1 MSYEKVQEFFNGVGL
16 GDRVTV
22 HETPCDTVEHA
33 ANNIGCE
40 QAQIA
45 KTMSFLL
52 DEAPIVVV
60 CTGDSRVQNAKYKE
74 VFGKKAKMVPWDS
87 VNEIIGH
94 VPGGVCPFALNDGVK
109 VYLDVSLKRFEVVHV
124 AAGACDATVSLTVD
138 ELEKCTGFPE
148 WVEVC

>member
-16 GDRVTV
+16 GERVTV
-22 HETPCDTVEHA
+22 HSTPCDTVEHA

-60 CTGDSRVQNAKYKE
+60 CTGDSKVQNAKYKAT
-74 VFGKKAKMVPWDS
+74 FGKKAKMVPWDS

-109 VYLDVSLKRFEVVHV
+109 VYLDVSLKRFEEVHV
-124 AAGACDATVSLTVD
+124 AAGACDATVRLTVA
-138 ELEKCTGFPE
+138 ELEKCTCFPE